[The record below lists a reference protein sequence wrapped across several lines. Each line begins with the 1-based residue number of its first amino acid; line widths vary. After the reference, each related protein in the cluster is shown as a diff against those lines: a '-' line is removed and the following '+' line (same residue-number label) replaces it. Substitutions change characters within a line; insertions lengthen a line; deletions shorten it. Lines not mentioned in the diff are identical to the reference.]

1 MPVARLGGR
10 MLAAL
15 VVAAVAACAS
25 PARLPAVPT
34 ALTAQA
40 QTAVPNARYFPS
52 RDDAA
57 FRQEALTSFERE
69 KAWLAQSGQA
79 GKPLPPV
86 AFLAVSG
93 GGDDGAFGAGLLVG
107 WTERGDRPEF
117 KGVTGVSTGAL
128 IAPFAFLGPKY
139 DHVLKETYTDV
150 SAKDIFSKRFFT
162 AALFSDAMA
171 STAPMHKLVDR
182 YVNRALLDEI
192 AAEYAKGRLLM
203 IGTTDLDSRE
213 PVVWN
218 MTAIAASKDPKAL
231 DLFRRIMVA
240 SASIPGAFPPVM
252 IDVTVDGKRYQEMHV
267 DGGATRQVFL
277 YPPAFNLGQFSKE
290 ENAARTRNLYII
302 RNARLDPEWASVD
315 RRTLSIADR
324 AVSSLIATQGIGDL
338 DRIYLT
344 AKRDGLNYNLAYIP
358 REFDM
363 PHTTQFDTHYMRAL
377 FDYGHAMAVNG
388 YPWAKYPPDYGPPG

>member
-1 MPVARLGGR
+1 M
-10 MLAAL
+10 AA
-15 VVAAVAACAS
+15 AACAT
-25 PARLPAVPT
+25 PERLPAVPVG
-34 ALTAQA
+34 LTAQA
-40 QTAVPNARYFPS
+40 QTVVPNARYFPT

-57 FRQEALTSFERE
+57 FKQEALQSFERE

-150 SAKDIFSKRFFT
+150 SQKDIFTKRFFT

-171 STAPMHKLVDR
+171 STAPMHKLIDR

-218 MTAIAASKDPKAL
+218 MTAIAASKDPGAL
-231 DLFRRIMVA
+231 KLFQRIMVA

-252 IDVTVDGKRYQEMHV
+252 IDVTADGKRYQEMHV

-290 ENAARTRNLYII
+290 ERAARTRNLYII

-344 AKRDGLNYNLAYIP
+344 ARRDGLDYNLAYIP
-358 REFDM
+358 RQFDV
-363 PHTTQFDTHYMRAL
+363 PHVKQFDTHYMRAL
-377 FDYGHAMAVNG
+377 FDYGHAMAVAG
-388 YPWAKYPPDYGPPG
+388 FPWAKYPPDYGPPPG